1 MARRLITL
9 VLAGVLAAAG
19 TAAAQAPPP
28 GSAGVGEQ
36 QQTAP
41 PPQAPQPTP
50 GGRGQRPGGPGPVNP
65 NVALRDVQGM
75 LNSMALV
82 DAQAFLHLSD
92 PQWVAFVPKMREL
105 QKVRMQHQERRR
117 QLIQQI
123 RRATVDGSTLDE
135 AALAANVKD
144 LDDLEAKMAT
154 DERAALSGVDSV
166 LTVYQRARFR
176 VFEET
181 IELRKLELLAKVMNS
196 PGGAPAPTPAPDAK
210 GAKGIGRGGHLR

>member
-28 GSAGVGEQ
+28 GSAGAAE
-36 QQTAP
+36 QTAQP
-41 PPQAPQPTP
+41 PAQAPQPPP

-65 NVALRDVQGM
+65 NAALRDVQQM
-75 LNSMALV
+75 LNGWALT
-82 DAQAFLHLSD
+82 DAQGALQLSD
-92 PQWVAFVPKMREL
+92 AQWVAFVPKMREL
-105 QKVRMQHQERRR
+105 QKVRVQHQERRL
-117 QLIQQI
+117 QLVQQI
-123 RRATVDGSTLDE
+123 RRATMPGSTVDE
-135 AALAANVKD
+135 TALATNLKD

-154 DERAALSGVDSV
+154 DERTALSGVDSV

-181 IELRKLELLAKVMNS
+181 MERRKLELLAKVMNS
-196 PGGAPAPTPAPDAK
+196 SSGAPAPTPAPDAK